1 MLARR
6 PALCW
11 HMEKQREGK
20 RREEKRSAWGDE
32 GEIRWGKSM
41 GADGASEKSPGGR
54 GGGEEEGQRV
64 GERTGGRKAKR
75 EGKREE
81 ERERAGGREQ
91 LSLSL
96 SLSLSVSLSRS
107 REISLCLSVWFSGA
121 LSLARSRSLSLW
133 LSRSA
138 SASASAPASGS
149 GRSPLSLSRSLA
161 ASSLLEVNPSPPSL
175 SLLLY
180 PLSTLQHHTP
190 ARKRGS
196 SFSLSLFCCFS
207 CSTSLLSSFLS
218 LRFRFYLLSLPFSLH
233 VVLSPLLRPGVFLWY
248 SALISLFSF
257 LPPSSPPPSSLS
269 PVFRLSL
276 AAQPLLILP
285 SSLFSLYLSLS
296 IPP

>member
-54 GGGEEEGQRV
+54 GRGEEEGQRV

-107 REISLCLSVWFSGA
+107 REISLCLS
-121 LSLARSRSLSLW
+121 
-133 LSRSA
+133 
-138 SASASAPASGS
+138 AP
-149 GRSPLSLSRSLA
+149 
-161 ASSLLEVNPSPPSL
+161 
-175 SLLLY
+175 
-180 PLSTLQHHTP
+180 
-190 ARKRGS
+190 
-196 SFSLSLFCCFS
+196 
-207 CSTSLLSSFLS
+207 
-218 LRFRFYLLSLPFSLH
+218 
-233 VVLSPLLRPGVFLWY
+233 
-248 SALISLFSF
+248 
-257 LPPSSPPPSSLS
+257 
-269 PVFRLSL
+269 
-276 AAQPLLILP
+276 
-285 SSLFSLYLSLS
+285 
-296 IPP
+296 